1 MFDTILVPV
10 DPAEPK
16 FSAPALEAAARFA
29 NDYGSKV
36 RLVAVLAQTQGFIA
50 SYLPEDFESKA
61 MGETRAMLEDLA
73 KGMGLAD
80 GRVSGVVRSGSVY
93 HEIIEEARFIK
104 AGLIVMESHRPGLAT
119 YLIGSNAAHVVRHA
133 PCSVLVLRPDK

>member
-80 GRVSGVVRSGSVY
+80 GRVSGWCAAAASITRSS
-93 HEIIEEARFIK
+93 RK
-104 AGLIVMESHRPGLAT
+104 LA
-119 YLIGSNAAHVVRHA
+119 SSRRV
-133 PCSVLVLRPDK
+133 SS